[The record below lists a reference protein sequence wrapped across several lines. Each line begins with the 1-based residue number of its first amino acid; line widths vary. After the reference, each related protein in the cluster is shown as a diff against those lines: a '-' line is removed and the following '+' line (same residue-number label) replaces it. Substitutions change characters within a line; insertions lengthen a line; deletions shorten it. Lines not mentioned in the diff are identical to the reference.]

1 MNKNENK
8 NKKIINKEPR
18 NKFNIVVSGAAVT
31 DVCCDDIKEVSMEM
45 GAEIA
50 KKGHTLVTGA
60 TTGVPYF
67 SALGCHEA
75 GGENVGF
82 SPAESKIDH
91 VRRYRLPTKPFD
103 LMIYT
108 GSDYAGRDITMTK
121 AADGVIII
129 CGRIG
134 TLHEFTTAVECG
146 KPTGILERSGGIS
159 DKIKFILEDN
169 FKVKAPIVFDRN
181 PKTLLEKVLKLVE
194 AENKKANKI
203 LAEKKVK
210 TKKY

>member
-1 MNKNENK
+1 MP
-8 NKKIINKEPR
+8 KKVIKEVKEPR
-18 NKFNIVVSGAAVT
+18 DKFNIVVSGAAIT
-31 DVCCDDIKEVSMEM
+31 DVCCDNIKEVSMEI

-50 KKGHTLVTGA
+50 KRGHTLVTGA

-75 GGENVGF
+75 GGENIGF

-121 AADGVIII
+121 AADGVVII

-146 KPTGILERSGGIS
+146 KPIAVLERSGGIS

-169 FKVKAPIVFDRN
+169 YKVKAPIVFDKN
-181 PKTLLEKVLKLVE
+181 PKTLIEKLLKLVE
-194 AENKKANKI
+194 ADNKKAHKV
-203 LAEKKVK
+203 LSEKKS
-210 TKKY
+210 TKKKK